1 MISKEHSGTKPW
13 LQYYD
18 EGVPN
23 SIDYPS
29 VPLDKLLEDSAAKHP
44 DHPAMIFGG
53 SLGSGVLDSSISY
66 NQLDES
72 VNRFAAAV
80 QALGIKKG
88 DRIAIFMPNCPQ
100 FVIAYYGAMR
110 AGGIAVPANFLY
122 TAAEIQNLLNDSGAE
137 IIITLSTF
145 YNNIDSIRENT
156 KLRHI
161 VVTNVK
167 EYFPSILRL
176 YLR

>member
-1 MISKEHSGTKPW
+1 M
-13 LQYYD
+13 
-18 EGVPN
+18 
-23 SIDYPS
+23 
-29 VPLDKLLEDSAAKHP
+29 
-44 DHPAMIFGG
+44 
-53 SLGSGVLDSSISY
+53 DSSISY

-110 AGGIAVPANFLY
+110 AGGIAVPGNFLY

-145 YNNIDSIRENT
+145 YNIIDSIRENT

-167 EYFPSILRL
+167 GIFSFDIKDSIYADEGEKGRPQS
-176 YLR
+176 